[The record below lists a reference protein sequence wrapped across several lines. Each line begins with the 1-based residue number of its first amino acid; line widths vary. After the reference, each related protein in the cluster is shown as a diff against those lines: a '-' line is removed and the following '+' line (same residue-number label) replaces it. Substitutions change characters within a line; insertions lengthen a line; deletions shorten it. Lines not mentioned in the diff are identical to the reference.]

1 MCVGVTLKEGGFLSY
16 MHSCFDL
23 RTNIPVHGVTM
34 EILIEK
40 KGGGWGGAFLG
51 QSIGYPFKP
60 EHSAGRFSKCQS
72 HFWMWTDSLMDHSD
86 ESVGGPQR
94 GRRWKTKAERKKSSL
109 MYLFVTPE
117 ASTAEACTFRC

>member
-1 MCVGVTLKEGGFLSY
+1 MY
-16 MHSCFDL
+16 SCFDL
-23 RTNIPVHGVTM
+23 RTKIPVHGVTM

-40 KGGGWGGAFLG
+40 KGGGEAFLG

-86 ESVGGPQR
+86 ESVGGSKGGGDGKQSHN
-94 GRRWKTKAERKKSSL
+94 GRKAAVCIFL
-109 MYLFVTPE
+109 
-117 ASTAEACTFRC
+117 